1 MIHSDL
7 MGPFLHPS
15 IRKMRFVLIFVQF
28 EESVSHTPQQ
38 SHANTFIITPVQDDD
53 HAHAD
58 SSSDES
64 FDSEDSDD
72 SDTESV

>member
-1 MIHSDL
+1 
-7 MGPFLHPS
+7 
-15 IRKMRFVLIFVQF
+15 MRFVLIFVQF

-38 SHANTFIITPVQDDD
+38 PHENSFIITPVQDDD
-53 HAHAD
+53 HAHAN

-72 SDTESV
+72 SDIESVQSDVESEHPDIVAKPE